1 MLEARL
7 RSVDPHQVSDEPTS
21 RRNGTRD
28 SIATPASI
36 PSQEFSPPATSSG
49 HLATGIGLLSSCAA
63 AEPHYFGF
71 SSGLTLAHFLEAA
84 IAPSNGASEINLPSL
99 ADRPFSK
106 QIPTAQTPSAP
117 VPTDRTGAKY
127 ITAYLSNVQPLYPF
141 MDEDELWRIHGNVTS
156 SREDGLGPDLQMKAD
171 LARLHLVYAIG
182 SRCIQLIKP
191 RSIEKHLPEGHLIAA
206 MQLIP
211 DILKFTSIHAVEI
224 TLLLAL
230 HSMRSPSGEATQ
242 WAILFPGA
250 NRG

>member
-7 RSVDPHQVSDEPTS
+7 RSVDPHHASDESTI
-21 RRNGTRD
+21 RRDGLRE

-36 PSQEFSPPATSSG
+36 PSQDFSPPATSSG

-84 IAPSNGASEINLPSL
+84 IAPSNGTSGINLPSL

-117 VPTDRTGAKY
+117 VPTDRVGAKY
-127 ITAYLSNVQPLYPF
+127 VTAYLANVQPLYPF
-141 MDEDELWRIHGNVTS
+141 MDENELWRIHGNVTGN
-156 SREDGLGPDLQMKAD
+156 REERQNLDLQTRAD

-191 RSIEKHLPEGHLIAA
+191 RSIEKHLPEGHLMAA

-230 HSMRSPSGEATQ
+230 HSMRSPSGEA
-242 WAILFPGA
+242 A
-250 NRG
+250 